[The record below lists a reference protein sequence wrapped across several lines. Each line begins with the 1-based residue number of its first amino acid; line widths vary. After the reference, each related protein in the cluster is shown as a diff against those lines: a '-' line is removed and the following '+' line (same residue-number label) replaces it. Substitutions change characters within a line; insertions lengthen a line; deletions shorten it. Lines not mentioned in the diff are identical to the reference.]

1 MPNSCLFLDTSPPSP
16 AWLRGQ
22 EVSQTGALA
31 PACLP
36 APARF
41 GRTSGAFGSRGR
53 LPRRL
58 FSLSCFLPL
67 SFPLPRSRGH
77 EWKRSL
83 PSLPARL
90 RALICREDH
99 GRRAGAGGR
108 LCVLPCRKAQ
118 IATRVRKSRRGFA
131 RLRCAF
137 KLSRHCA
144 GKVRDAKPEQR
155 PGGQKDS
162 LCRGL
167 ALVGDLPANDEMGSD
182 GETGRIQSVRHS
194 TPR

>member
-1 MPNSCLFLDTSPPSP
+1 
-16 AWLRGQ
+16 
-22 EVSQTGALA
+22 
-31 PACLP
+31 
-36 APARF
+36 
-41 GRTSGAFGSRGR
+41 
-53 LPRRL
+53 
-58 FSLSCFLPL
+58 
-67 SFPLPRSRGH
+67 
-77 EWKRSL
+77 
-83 PSLPARL
+83 
-90 RALICREDH
+90 LIWREDH
-99 GRRAGAGGR
+99 GRGAGAGGR

-118 IATRVRKSRRGFA
+118 IATQIRSSRHGFA

-182 GETGRIQSVRHS
+182 GEMGRIQSVRHAM
-194 TPR
+194 PR